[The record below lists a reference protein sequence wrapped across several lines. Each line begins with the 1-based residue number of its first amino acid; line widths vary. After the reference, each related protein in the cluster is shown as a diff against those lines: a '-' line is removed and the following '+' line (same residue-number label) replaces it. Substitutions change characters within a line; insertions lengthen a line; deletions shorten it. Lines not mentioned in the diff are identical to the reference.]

1 VAPARRA
8 AFAHVPN
15 QNGRCPGVL
24 YRQNDPFGPRRWAF
38 LPGVRPKSD
47 PPAADRESVDPTVVM
62 EGGAFG
68 AAALGFARMRPRK
81 QPRVRREPIDLERL
95 AAEFAQHPELVAD
108 PSPADTP
115 PADPPL
121 HEREIL
127 RALEA
132 EVERVNATRVAEIPV
147 EPEPEPEAVV
157 VPEVVRTPEPS
168 LRPASD
174 VGLPVEQVRAW
185 LEQVQDDL
193 RQVEARVEYLQ
204 LEQSRL
210 QSQHQ
215 LVAELLSSS
224 TPV

>member
-1 VAPARRA
+1 M
-8 AFAHVPN
+8 
-15 QNGRCPGVL
+15 
-24 YRQNDPFGPRRWAF
+24 
-38 LPGVRPKSD
+38 
-47 PPAADRESVDPTVVM
+47 VM

-95 AAEFAQHPELVAD
+95 AAELAQYPELVAD
-108 PSPADTP
+108 PHPADP
-115 PADPPL
+115 LPADPPL

-132 EVERVNATRVAEIPV
+132 EVERVNATRVAEIPAEPEI
-147 EPEPEPEAVV
+147 EPEPEPELR
-157 VPEVVRTPEPS
+157 VVRVPATEPTVRS
-168 LRPASD
+168 VSD
-174 VGLPVEQVRAW
+174 VGLPVDQVRAW

-193 RQVEARVEYLQ
+193 RKVEARVEYLQ
-204 LEQSRL
+204 LEQTRL
-210 QSQHQ
+210 QTQHQ